1 MQPTA
6 LCIESL
12 TVFPFFCT
20 EEIDTLKS
28 KLPLYLSKVADLNS
42 SIDPLQW
49 WKHNANSVPHWAAA
63 ARTVLLVQP
72 SSAASERG
80 FSLLN
85 TFTERQESALKDYL
99 KVTIICGY

>member
-6 LCIESL
+6 LCIDSL

-20 EEIDTLKS
+20 EEIETLKS
-28 KLPLYLSKVADLNS
+28 ELPLYLSKVGDLDS

-63 ARTVLLVQP
+63 ARKYSHHQLHL
-72 SSAASERG
+72 SG
-80 FSLLN
+80 Y
-85 TFTERQESALKDYL
+85 FTIEH
-99 KVTIICGY
+99 IH